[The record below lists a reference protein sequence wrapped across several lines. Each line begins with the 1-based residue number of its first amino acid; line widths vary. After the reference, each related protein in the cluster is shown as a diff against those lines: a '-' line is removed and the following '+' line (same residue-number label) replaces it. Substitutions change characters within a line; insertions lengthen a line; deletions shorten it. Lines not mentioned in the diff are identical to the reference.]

1 MLLRHMNVP
10 SGEAREPLKTALFKA
25 EIQAG
30 QEALS
35 CSDNE

>member
-1 MLLRHMNVP
+1 MDVP
-10 SGEAREPLKTALFKA
+10 TGKAREPLKTAFFKG

-35 CSDNE
+35 FSDDE